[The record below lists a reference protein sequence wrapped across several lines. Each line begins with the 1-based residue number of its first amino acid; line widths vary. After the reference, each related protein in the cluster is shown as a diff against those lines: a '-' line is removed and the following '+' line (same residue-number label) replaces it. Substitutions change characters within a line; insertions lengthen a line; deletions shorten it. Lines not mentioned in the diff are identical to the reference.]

1 MIEFALNLIEGAWAS
16 AFFTL
21 IAGGL
26 MLSGA
31 LIDYQHHKEDEN
43 EEECDK

>member
-31 LIDYQHHKEDEN
+31 LIDYHHHREDVN
-43 EEECDK
+43 EEKCAK